1 MEWVLPRR
9 FRGEPLGEDAGA
21 SPSLR
26 DGDWSGQVAC
36 ARLLSLRDPGN
47 GLSGP
52 PWEGSAFDVRSANI
66 GVQSGHI
73 GEQSAYKWPSEANI
87 GEQIAYIGE
96 RIANGWLAEGVI
108 RFIRCIVSFVAS
120 FHSLHRFIALQGTGG
135 GCVCNGATVQRC
147 NESGSR
153 LDLVASRRGRRPRSA
168 GGAVASFDAC
178 RLARGVFFR
187 FVRVCRT
194 VTVREGS
201 RTPTALR
208 IGRLMLESDR
218 RMGRRPRR
226 STDKGRRRLV
236 GRVTRWI

>member
-73 GEQSAYKWPSEANI
+73 GEQSAYKWPFEANI
-87 GEQIAYIGE
+87 GEQIVNIGVRIANIGE
-96 RIANGWLAEGVI
+96 RIAYESRI
-108 RFIRCIVSFVAS
+108 RFIRCIVS
-120 FHSLHRFIALQGTGG
+120 LHCMGLGEG
-135 GCVCNGATVQRC
+135 VCATVQRC
-147 NESGSR
+147 NEPGDWLGQARLSQASCRCATRTTGCLGHPSR
-153 LDLVASRRGRRPRSA
+153 GGRW
-168 GGAVASFDAC
+168 
-178 RLARGVFFR
+178 
-187 FVRVCRT
+187 VR
-194 VTVREGS
+194 
-201 RTPTALR
+201 
-208 IGRLMLESDR
+208 
-218 RMGRRPRR
+218 
-226 STDKGRRRLV
+226 
-236 GRVTRWI
+236 